1 MKRITVVTGGS
12 RSGKSKHALE
22 LAAKYL
28 NKGFVATAEASD
40 DEMLARIQRHR
51 RERDPSYLTI
61 EEPVDLA
68 AALGSLP
75 DATDVVVVD
84 CITVWLGNL
93 FHRERIE
100 EETCPEIEAF
110 LDILESPPCD
120 LILVT
125 NELGM
130 GIIPVDSGSRRFRDV
145 AGTIN
150 QQLAWRAQ
158 EVIFTV
164 SGVPVRI
171 K

>member
-1 MKRITVVTGGS
+1 M
-12 RSGKSKHALE
+12 
-22 LAAKYL
+22 
-28 NKGFVATAEASD
+28 
-40 DEMLARIQRHR
+40 
-51 RERDPSYLTI
+51 
-61 EEPVDLA
+61 
-68 AALGSLP
+68 
-75 DATDVVVVD
+75 VD